1 MDVFEQVNDVG
12 VAVKGA
18 LGDVDGV
25 EQGLDLVGFEGFAD
39 GLRPLDQEV
48 PGLGAGC
55 PGGKLGDVFDAV
67 CLGVFHDD
75 GGAEAFFEVHRVYC
89 LTMMSRYFRAVIK
102 KYLRIGEA
110 CEAAR
115 TGARDCARAH
125 RIGTAYKTSF

>member
-12 VAVKGA
+12 VAVEGA

-75 GGAEAFFEVHRVYC
+75 GGAEAFFEVHRVYS
-89 LTMMSRYFRAVIK
+89 LTASLLASQIVGKDAVSWNK
-102 KYLRIGEA
+102 LNAPGVQ
-110 CEAAR
+110 
-115 TGARDCARAH
+115 
-125 RIGTAYKTSF
+125 